1 MRTVSL
7 QGVQLSATQ
16 RLRTDQQA
24 RLQASM
30 SGGLAQLTDAI
41 DKAMADHKR
50 TASAPYKPEKQ
61 WHTVSN
67 EHGTPWLGDVFGF

>member
-1 MRTVSL
+1 MQTVSF
-7 QGVQLSATQ
+7 QGVQMSATQ
-16 RLRTDQQA
+16 RLRSEQQA
-24 RLQASM
+24 RLRLSM
-30 SGGLAQLTDAI
+30 SGGLAQLVDGI

-50 TASAPYKPEKQ
+50 TASEPYKPEKQ